1 MLTAL
6 GLELKEN
13 CARVC
18 VGSPEENYLEGK
30 VGPEL
35 SIQAHFYS
43 VLSIDKSKSSSY
55 IAFRRENGA
64 VEVMKQ
70 YLILQNSVQYGRR
83 YKTNSNMRL
92 KDQDSKKNV
101 NHSPRPT

>member
-18 VGSPEENYLEGK
+18 VGSPEENYFEGK

-43 VLSIDKSKSSSY
+43 VLSIDKSSSY

-83 YKTNSNMRL
+83 YKTNSNMRS